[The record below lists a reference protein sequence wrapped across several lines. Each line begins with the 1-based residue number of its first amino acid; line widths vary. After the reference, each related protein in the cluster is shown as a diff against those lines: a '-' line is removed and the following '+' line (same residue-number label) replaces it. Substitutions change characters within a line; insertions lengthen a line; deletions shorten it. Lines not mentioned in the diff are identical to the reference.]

1 MVLVD
6 ISGVLEMKNKYLIFL
21 LNRKQYASVLGE
33 PCYHY
38 YYRLAKKCKYVG
50 ATVRSHITREKIMN
64 LIKCKTLLLTRRFD
78 NPVFE
83 WDSCLLLWNN
93 GERYK

>member
-1 MVLVD
+1 
-6 ISGVLEMKNKYLIFL
+6 MKNKHLIFL
-21 LNRKQYASVLGE
+21 LKKRQYTSILGE
-33 PCYHY
+33 PCN
-38 YYRLAKKCKYVG
+38 YYRYHLAKKCKGIG
-50 ATVRSHITREKIMN
+50 ATVSNYITRVELVG

>member
-1 MVLVD
+1 
-6 ISGVLEMKNKYLIFL
+6 MKNKHLIFL
-21 LNRKQYASVLGE
+21 LKREQYTPILGE
-33 PCYHY
+33 PYKYYHY
-38 YYRLAKKCKYVG
+38 YLAKKCKYVG
-50 ATVRSHITREKIMN
+50 ATVRGHITRVELMG

-83 WDSCLLLWNN
+83 WNSCLLLWNN

>member
-1 MVLVD
+1 
-6 ISGVLEMKNKYLIFL
+6 MKNKHLMFL
-21 LNRKQYASVLGE
+21 LEGEQYTSTLGE
-33 PCYHY
+33 SYRHYHY
-38 YYRLAKKCKYVG
+38 HLAKKCKYVG
-50 ATVRSHITREKIMN
+50 ATVDRYITRAEIMN
-64 LIKCKTLLLTRRFD
+64 LIKNKTLFLTRRFD